1 MKQKEISPVRLL
13 LRWAG
18 PEKKWLIGSVL
29 CAFGSGLLA
38 ITAYLGLY
46 RLMDA
51 VLSGRLHPGGDRGL
65 APCS

>member
-46 RLMDA
+46 RL
-51 VLSGRLHPGGDRGL
+51 LSLIHI
-65 APCS
+65 